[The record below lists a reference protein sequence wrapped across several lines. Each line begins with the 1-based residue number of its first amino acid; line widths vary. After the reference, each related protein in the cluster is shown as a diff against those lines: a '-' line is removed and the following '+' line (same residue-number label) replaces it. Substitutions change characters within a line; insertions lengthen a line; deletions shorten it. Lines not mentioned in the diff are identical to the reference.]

1 MRKRRRVKN
10 KVEVKK
16 MLDKIDIFTLIL
28 ISIAAIG
35 FITGELY
42 LWLWPLL
49 GAIIINLMSLRQNT
63 KNLVK
68 HFKNNTK
75 PLRKK

>member
-1 MRKRRRVKN
+1 
-10 KVEVKK
+10 